1 MTKNN
6 FERDFQL
13 FVKWFSPFCLKRQQ
27 LKSIFRIYHKQVK
40 SIESLDYGCLDMNGY
55 IKRGPFKKEGIKNPY
70 NKWKNLEKI
79 NIIFLRLMGCE
90 SSTETEF
97 IYDDKRQED
106 EKKNTISTY
115 PSNAARVMSIC
126 LVGVE

>member
-1 MTKNN
+1 M
-6 FERDFQL
+6 
-13 FVKWFSPFCLKRQQ
+13 
-27 LKSIFRIYHKQVK
+27 KSIFRIYHKQVK

-55 IKRGPFKKEGIKNPY
+55 IKRGTFKKEGIKNPY

-115 PSNAARVMSIC
+115 PSI
-126 LVGVE
+126 